1 MDMIQVHASNADT
14 ISLVLEAKTERTLY
28 EELERE

>member
-1 MDMIQVHASNADT
+1 MTQVHASNADT